1 MENLRPTWVEINIE
15 NLLYN
20 IRKIKKFLGDKVKL
34 AIVLKANAYGHGA
47 VEIAKNIKDEDIDY
61 ICVASLQEALE
72 LRVNDIKTPIL
83 IMGYVSSE
91 YIKKVI
97 ENNITITI
105 FDQNYAK
112 EICEICKQNNFTCKV
127 HIKIDTG
134 FNRLGFKL
142 TGNYEDDKYTI
153 NQVKEIMNNKEFV
166 VEGIFSHLSL
176 TDEKSDKNQYYKF
189 LEILK
194 CIEGNSDLLIKHICD
209 SIGMCKYK
217 ELHMDMVRVGSCIY
231 GYNSRNQK
239 LKLKEVMTFKSKII
253 HIKEIKKGESISY
266 DSTFKA
272 YKDMK
277 IGIVACGY
285 ADGIPRSLSN
295 KGYVIINSKRANII
309 GKMCMDQTIID
320 LSDLDEKDYK
330 CDVIFY
336 GENGPSLSMVS
347 KIANT
352 NKNEILARVSK
363 RVIKVYIDSNSII
376 KVLDELNTK

>member
-1 MENLRPTWVEINIE
+1 MDFFRPTWVEINIE
-15 NLLYN
+15 NLIYN
-20 IRKIKKFLGDKVKL
+20 IRQIKIFLGNKVKI

-47 VEIAKNIKDEDIDY
+47 VEIAKNLEHEEVDY

-72 LRVNDIKTPIL
+72 LRKNSMKVPIL
-83 IMGYVSSE
+83 IMGYVPIK
-91 YIKKVI
+91 YIQKAI

-105 FDQNYAK
+105 FDKDYAK
-112 EICEICKQNNFTCKV
+112 EIYEICKKYNLTCKV

-142 TGNYEDDKYTI
+142 IGDYENDKYI
-153 NQVKEIMNNKEFV
+153 IDQLKEIINNKKFL

-176 TDEKSDKNQYYKF
+176 TDDKSDKNQYDIF
-189 LEILK
+189 LNTLK
-194 CIEGNSDLLIKHICD
+194 YIDNHNDLLIKHICD

-231 GYNSRNQK
+231 GYNSRSEE

-253 HIKEIKKGESISY
+253 QIKEIKKGEGVSY

-272 YKDMK
+272 DKDMK

-295 KGYVIINSKRANII
+295 KGYVVVNSKKANII
-309 GKMCMDQTIID
+309 GKMCMDQSIID
-320 LSDLDEKDYK
+320 LSNLDERDYK

-336 GENGPSLSMVS
+336 GENGPSLSMIS
-347 KIANT
+347 KIADT
-352 NKNEILARVSK
+352 NKNEILGRVSK
-363 RVIKVYIDSNSII
+363 RVIKVYIDNKGII
-376 KVLDELNTK
+376 KVLDELNNK